1 MTTEAE
7 VMKARLGAHPN
18 GSTAAAMTADTRVAT
33 GPVHEIVMTLNTV
46 HRAMLVVGKAQNQ
59 GISTPHEWLT
69 QRQCCAAAQ
78 HCQQGNERDEDDGQH
93 ES

>member
-1 MTTEAE
+1 MTTETE
-7 VMKARLGAHPN
+7 VVKTRFGADLN
-18 GSTAAAMTADTRVAT
+18 DRAAAAMTTDARILAALIGEV
-33 GPVHEIVMTLNTV
+33 VMALNTV

>member
-33 GPVHEIVMTLNTV
+33 GAVSEVVMTLNAV
-46 HRAMLVVGKAQNQ
+46 YGAMFVVRKAQ
-59 GISTPHEWLT
+59 
-69 QRQCCAAAQ
+69 
-78 HCQQGNERDEDDGQH
+78 DE
-93 ES
+93 

>member
-33 GPVHEIVMTLNTV
+33 GPVDEIVMTLNTV
-46 HRAMLVVGKAQNQ
+46 HRAMFVVREAQDQ
-59 GISTPHEWLT
+59 WLATAYEGFT
-69 QRQCCAAAQ
+69 Q
-78 HCQQGNERDEDDGQH
+78 H
-93 ES
+93 